1 MTAALPPMVL
11 RGVDRAAFAAAFALR
26 LRAAGI
32 LVDVTAIEG
41 FTRALSVCAPDS
53 RKRLYWVARI
63 ALMRRLSELESF
75 DAGFAAVFDDVV
87 LGLDP
92 VARRAPRVTLPG
104 DDDVLAAVPAGAGEE
119 SDGAGLPWHTLPTVV
134 DTASGTDSDVAV
146 PLRLPSDLEELA
158 DIPFEQLDADRL
170 ALLSGW
176 LESALATWPTR
187 RSRRL
192 VYHRAGR
199 RVALRATLAQARR
212 TGWEPI
218 TLVCSRATRKP
229 RPVVMLCDVSQSMQ
243 AHSTA
248 YLHLMRAAALTTNAE
263 VFAFATSLTRLTA
276 VLAHRS
282 PEVAIELATAT
293 VTDRFAGTRIA
304 SNMRALLGSRHGGAL
319 RGAIVI
325 VASDGWDSDDPAELG
340 AAMARLHRRAHCIIW
355 MNPRAAAPG
364 FEPLTGAMAAALPY
378 CDELLPADT
387 IRALADVVAAIGRAG
402 SRHASSKGSRGRTG
416 GSG

>member
-1 MTAALPPMVL
+1 MNAPSSPILL
-11 RGVDRAAFAAAFALR
+11 RGIDRAAFAAAFALR
-26 LRAAGI
+26 LRSAGI
-32 LVDVTAIEG
+32 PVDVTAIEA
-41 FTRALSVCAPDS
+41 FTRALCVRVPDS
-53 RKRLYWVARI
+53 RARLYWVARI
-63 ALMRRLSELESF
+63 ALVRRRSELESF
-75 DAGFAAVFDDVV
+75 DDVFAAVFDDVV

-92 VARRAPRVTLPG
+92 VARRQPRVSGPG
-104 DDDVLAAVPAGAGEE
+104 DDDVLAALPAREAEE
-119 SDGAGLPWHTLPTVV
+119 SDGGGLPWLTLPTVV
-134 DTASGTDSDVAV
+134 DTARSSDCDVAV
-146 PLRLPSDLEELA
+146 PQRLPSDLEELA
-158 DIPFEQLDADRL
+158 DTPFEDLDADRL

-176 LESALATWPTR
+176 LESALATWPSR

-192 VYHRAGR
+192 AYHRAGQ
-199 RVALRATLAQARR
+199 RVAMRATLAQARR
-212 TGWEPI
+212 TGWEPVE
-218 TLVCSRATRKP
+218 LVRSRATRKP
-229 RPVVMLCDVSQSMQ
+229 RGVVMLCDVSQSMQ

-248 YLHLMRAAALTTNAE
+248 YLHLMRAAAVTTNAE

-282 PEVAIELATAT
+282 PEVAIEQATAT

-304 SNMRALLGSRHGGAL
+304 SNLRALLASHHGGAL

-325 VASDGWDSDDPAELG
+325 VASDGWDSEDPSELG

-355 MNPRAAAPG
+355 MNPRAASPG
-364 FEPLTGAMAAALPY
+364 FEPLAGAMAAALPY

-402 SRHASSKGSRGRTG
+402 SRHASSTGSRAPRV